1 MTNRQK
7 IWQPE
12 TAAFK
17 RFLFPVHQ
25 KPGEFQNSETSETP
39 EITQQPDYSAS
50 QPVDKVQ
57 NTVPTPQEPAEPS
70 AEVLQSILEQGI
82 EKGYA
87 KGVEEGRRMGFEE
100 GRELGVKEGG
110 RIATEEQKKLVSLL
124 RKEMSEFRSGA
135 SYGRDEKISWLG
147 KVIEETCRQVVRREL
162 MTSPEQIVS
171 VIRET
176 LSIMPEDAQ
185 YTIHVNPVNAE
196 LLKQLK
202 PDFGAAWQVVE
213 DQELPMHDCRIISS
227 QTEAEARMESRLV
240 ECLDIIRE
248 NLPAAME
255 DAG

>member
-17 RFLFPVHQ
+17 RFLFPVHR
-25 KPGEFQNSETSETP
+25 KPGEVQSSEIDQQTADHSAFQPEET
-39 EITQQPDYSAS
+39 
-50 QPVDKVQ
+50 VQ
-57 NTVPTPQEPAEPS
+57 NKVPATRESIEPS

-100 GRELGVKEGG
+100 GRELGVREGG

-124 RKEMSEFRSGA
+124 RKEMSEFRSGGN
-135 SYGRDEKISWLG
+135 YGGDEKISWLG

-171 VIRET
+171 VVRET

-196 LLKQLK
+196 LLKKLK

-213 DQELPMHDCRIISS
+213 DHELQMNDCRIISS